1 MNTTEKTEENAT
13 AQDFFKFLGA
23 LISLAFGALFF
34 FLKLLGDSNNSGE
47 NEDPIA
53 KEMRN
58 FDDLTSTSTE
68 ALANP
73 MNTYSETYDD

>member
-34 FLKLLGDSNNSGE
+34 FLKLLRDSNSTDEGQGLFDKDE
-47 NEDPIA
+47 NEFNNMASSKSGATI
-53 KEMRN
+53 
-58 FDDLTSTSTE
+58 
-68 ALANP
+68 NP
-73 MNTYSETYDD
+73 MNTNNIYDD